1 MDLKTAKEIEQDVI
15 SVFNGEEVTQELI
28 DKLRLN
34 LMKDGELIP
43 DECSFLSHN
52 TGIKFTFRKVQG
64 IEGEVKAFGIRYKN
78 VGIELGQILTH

>member
-1 MDLKTAKEIEQDVI
+1 MDIKTAKEIEKKMIAVY
-15 SVFNGEEVTQELI
+15 NGEEVTQELI
-28 DKLRLN
+28 DTLRLN

-64 IEGEVKAFGIRYKN
+64 VEGEVKAFGIRYKN
-78 VGIELGQILTH
+78 VGVELGQILT